1 MKRQADTDYSMR
13 KRSRRGSYSAGA
25 GSAASARDV
34 AMRDVP
40 RNIRAY
46 VRRAIDTNVED
57 KHLSY
62 NLDTLFPSVSNNWT
76 EANVCNPDQGDTV
89 STRVGR
95 RIRIKSISIRGILLG
110 GVSDLSTDDVYNTVR
125 IVIGL
130 YQGTSN
136 TPLAAGGQGYDNPLI
151 ATSGTSAGQRLIK
164 KYYDKYHA
172 IQTCGKGLSAGYAPV
187 PREFEFYKRFFRPIV
202 VTYGDSTEDYPSKAL
217 IMSMQSDSMAA
228 SNPGF
233 VCGYVMCKFE
243 DA

>member
-1 MKRQADTDYSMR
+1 MKRAADSDESMGS
-13 KRSRRGSYSAGA
+13 KRARRGSYSAAAGA
-25 GSAASARDV
+25 SRDV
-34 AMRDVP
+34 AMVP
-40 RNIRAY
+40 PSVRAY
-46 VRRAIDTNVED
+46 VRRAIDYNVED
-57 KHLSY
+57 KHISY
-62 NLDTLFPSVSNNWT
+62 NLDTLFSSVSNNWT

-95 RIRIKSISIRGILLG
+95 RIRIKSIEIKGIFLG
-110 GVSDLSTDDVYNTVR
+110 GISDLSTDDVYNTVR
-125 IVIGL
+125 IVIGV

-172 IQTCGKGLSAGYAPV
+172 IQTCGKGLGAGYAPV
-187 PREFEFYKRFFRPIV
+187 PREFEYYKRFKKPIV
-202 VTYGDSTEDYPSKAL
+202 VTYGDSTDDYPSKAL
-217 IMSMQSDSMAA
+217 IMSVHTDSLAA